1 MNRMEMKIMMI
12 SNGKKKF
19 LLAAVLVGLSAATL
33 APTNVVN
40 ADEIYYENQYG
51 ANQNY
56 LRYEAVDGQLKGAEI
71 VNNRTF
77 DELAYEASDNSYVK
91 VDNKGSVTFTA
102 KEGADGLTMRYSI
115 KDGKEGDVTIYV
127 NGEPMRTFHLD
138 SSSAYQYVDGSN
150 VYDTKAT
157 NHSHARFSFDE
168 VHGFFGKHVEPGDKV
183 TIENNGIEL
192 ALDFVELEN
201 VSAPIPQPENSI
213 SITDSEYGAEDGQDS
228 TVAFEKA
235 LKAAIE
241 QKKTLYIPVGEFKIN
256 KKIDFT
262 ADGLTVTGA
271 GMWYSKLNF
280 TTNQK
285 GQGGFEIGHDSNRLT
300 FSNFA
305 MTSALTSRYD
315 HLDDKAQYKAFA
327 GSFGKDSRID
337 NMWIEH
343 FECGAWIGDYASAS
357 DMRYTD
363 HLVIENSRIRNNL
376 ADGVNFAQGTRNSV
390 VRNSSIRNNGDDSLA
405 TFSSSIHTNVYAEN
419 NSFEHNTIEL
429 GWRAGGVGIFGG
441 KNHKVTNNLIKDSRG
456 GAGIRVSTVF
466 AKKGEGLGFDENNEI
481 LIKDN
486 KIVNSGTTNDF
497 YWTHPKP
504 RSNIDF
510 EETYGPIKG
519 ITVQD
524 NVFVNPVYTDEA
536 ITHAGVELDG
546 KVKIINSNVQ
556 GNTSL
561 DPYKVDASMSHS
573 VENGKEVYNFTYGNQ
588 PTFLPE
594 NSTAFERDY
603 NYRGEREVDGH
614 IIRLWEHK

>member
-19 LLAAVLVGLSAATL
+19 LLAAALVGLSAATL

-56 LRYEAVDGQLKGAEI
+56 LRYEAVDGQLKDAEI

-77 DELAYEASDNSYVK
+77 DTLANEASDNSYVK

-115 KDGKEGDVTIYV
+115 KDGDKGEVKVYV
-127 NGEPMRTFHLD
+127 NGNLMRTFYLD

-157 NHSHARFSFDE
+157 DHSHARFSFDE
-168 VHGFFGKHVEPGDKV
+168 VHGFFGVHVNPGDTV
-183 TIENNGIEL
+183 TIENNGVEL

-201 VSAPIPQPENSI
+201 VPAPIPQPENSI
-213 SITDSEYGAEDGQDS
+213 SITDSAYGAEDGQDS

-271 GMWYSKLNF
+271 GMWYSRLNF
-280 TTNQK
+280 TTNENGK
-285 GQGGFEIGHDSNRLT
+285 GGFEIGHDSNRLT

-337 NMWIEH
+337 HMWIEH
-343 FECGAWIGDYASAS
+343 FECGAWIGDYASIG
-357 DMRYTD
+357 MRYTD

-376 ADGVNFAQGTRNSV
+376 ADGVNFTQGTRNSV
-390 VRNSSIRNNGDDSLA
+390 VRNSNIRNNGDDSLA

-466 AKKGEGLGFDENNEI
+466 ANEGFGLGFDDNNEI

-486 KIVNSGTTNDF
+486 MIVNSGTTNDF
-497 YWTHPKP
+497 YWPHSKP

-510 EETYGPIKG
+510 EETFGPIKG
-519 ITVQD
+519 ITVQN

-546 KVKIINSNVQ
+546 KIKIINSNVQ
-556 GNTSL
+556 GNTSS

>member
-1 MNRMEMKIMMI
+1 MNRMEMKIIMV

-19 LLAAVLVGLSAATL
+19 LLAAALVGLSAATL

-56 LRYEAVDGQLKGAEI
+56 LRYEAVDGQLKDAEI

-77 DELAYEASDNSYVK
+77 DTLAYEASDNSYVK
-91 VDNKGSVTFTA
+91 VNNKGSVTFTA

-115 KDGKEGDVTIYV
+115 KDGDKGEVKVYV
-127 NGEPMRTFHLD
+127 NGNLMRTFYLD

-168 VHGFFGKHVEPGDKV
+168 VHGFFGVHVNPGDTV
-183 TIENNGIEL
+183 TIENNGVEL

-201 VSAPIPQPENSI
+201 VPAPIPQPENSI
-213 SITDSEYGAEDGQDS
+213 SITDSAYGAKDGQDS

-280 TTNQK
+280 TTNAK

-337 NMWIEH
+337 HMWIEH
-343 FECGAWIGDYASAS
+343 FECGAWIGDYASIG
-357 DMRYTD
+357 MRYTD

-376 ADGVNFAQGTRNSV
+376 ADGVNFTQGTRNSV
-390 VRNSSIRNNGDDSLA
+390 VRNSNIRNNGDDSLA

-466 AKKGEGLGFDENNEI
+466 ANKGEGLGFDDNNEI

-486 KIVNSGTTNDF
+486 MIVNSGTTNDF
-497 YWTHPKP
+497 YWPHSKP

-510 EETYGPIKG
+510 EETFGPIKG
-519 ITVQD
+519 ITVQN

-546 KVKIINSNVQ
+546 KVKIIDSKVQ
-556 GNTSL
+556 GNTSS

-573 VENGKEVYNFTYGNQ
+573 VENGKEVYNFTYGDQ